1 MTPKT
6 PTQKTVGDAMA
17 LGFENPDFS
26 KPRAL
31 AIPVQPQPGEGL
43 ADVVFRA
50 CAENG
55 FHDLWIINRLLG
67 KQSIKQGWGHSRF
80 ARSDFDVE
88 VLAHFLGVP
97 NGVADIERLMYRK
110 GTRGLNFFGVEISGN
125 ELMASRRI
133 SALSLRERPYAKA
146 IWSIRSLSFDP
157 RTKERLLDRCPEC
170 SSVLQYR
177 IAGDICRCTGCGV
190 ADFRDHPQPIV
201 EVEDAEG
208 LDFVTN
214 LIDPE
219 AKTDSTVHDDL
230 KSFGKGEIFTLATT
244 LARVIRTENS
254 GGSRRPS
261 PTAESLSLAGSAI
274 SGWPKKFGEIVE
286 TYASSKDPG
295 QNHTLDNSL
304 YGVTAE
310 LRKVVRKELATVL
323 SGRTRNYDVKSQA
336 RRAATHVKFWSSP
349 AILDQAKKFGLP
361 VIDVLALYADRVI
374 ECPDRRY
381 AERLGI
387 PGGAPHMDF
396 RAFENHEAPISGLV
410 SVLDAVWG
418 SKSSRHPWSQVMA
431 EIVRNG
437 IGVNVRAPSSKNF
450 IESAHTTD
458 VKRIRFICE
467 TQETTVDPKA
477 TVNVREAKFYLRMG
491 TGHVS
496 CLKRQGYFKDDS
508 ITMEEIWQFQEQFI
522 SAFEIRARLIVAGI
536 QPPTVIR
543 IGLGL
548 KAAGAKRTLLD
559 LHRYHRDDG
568 EQYLFSIIGKVSEI
582 GRSESKI
589 LSDDMQFQ
597 ALR

>member
-1 MTPKT
+1 
-6 PTQKTVGDAMA
+6 MA
-17 LGFENPDFS
+17 LGFEHPNVSEP
-26 KPRAL
+26 KAL

-110 GTRGLNFFGVEISGN
+110 GTHGVNFFGVEISGI
-125 ELMASRRI
+125 ELMAARRI
-133 SALSLRERPYAKA
+133 SPLSLRERPYAKA

-177 IAGDICRCTGCGV
+177 IAGDIFRCTRCGV

-201 EVEDAEG
+201 EVEDAGG
-208 LDFVTN
+208 LDFVTD

-219 AKTDSTVHDDL
+219 AKTNSTVHDDL
-230 KSFGKGEIFTLATT
+230 KNFGKGEIFTLATT
-244 LARVIRTENS
+244 LARVIQTENS
-254 GGSRRPS
+254 GGNRRPS
-261 PTAESLSLAGSAI
+261 PMAESLSLAGSAI
-274 SGWPKKFGEIVE
+274 KGWPKKFAEIVE
-286 TYASSKDPG
+286 TYTSSKNPD
-295 QNHTLDNSL
+295 QNHTLDSSL

-349 AILDQAKKFGLP
+349 AIMDQANKFGLP
-361 VIDVLALYADRVI
+361 VIDVLALYANRVI

-387 PGGAPHMDF
+387 SGGAPPMDF
-396 RAFENHEAPISGLV
+396 GAFESHDAPISGFV

-418 SKSSRHPWSQVMA
+418 SKSTRHPWTQVMG
-431 EIVRNG
+431 EIIRNS
-437 IGVNVRAPSSKNF
+437 IGVSIRASFSKNF
-450 IESAHTTD
+450 IKSAYTAD
-458 VKRIRFICE
+458 VERIRFICG
-467 TQETTVDPKA
+467 TQDSTVDPKA
-477 TVNVREAKFYLRMG
+477 TVNVREAKFYLRLG
-491 TGHVS
+491 PGDIAR
-496 CLKRQGYFKDDS
+496 LKRQGYFKHDN

-522 SAFEIRARLIVAGI
+522 SPFEIRSRLTVAGI
-536 QPPTVIR
+536 KAPSFIQ

-548 KAAGAKRTLLD
+548 QAAAAKRTLLD

-568 EQYLFSIIGKVSEI
+568 EQYLFSIIGKVQAD
-582 GRSESKI
+582 GQSESNNF
-589 LSDDMQFQ
+589 SEEEQFE

>member
-1 MTPKT
+1 
-6 PTQKTVGDAMA
+6 MA
-17 LGFENPDFS
+17 LGFDHPNVSEP
-26 KPRAL
+26 KAL
-31 AIPVQPQPGEGL
+31 AIPVQPEPGEGL

-67 KQSIKQGWGHSRF
+67 KHSIKQGWGHSRF

-110 GTRGLNFFGVEISGN
+110 GSHGVNFFGVEISGN
-125 ELMASRRI
+125 ELLAARRI
-133 SALSLRERPYAKA
+133 SPLSLRERPYAKA

-177 IAGDICRCTGCGV
+177 IAGDICRCTRCGV
-190 ADFRDHPQPIV
+190 TDFRDHPQTIV

-219 AKTDSTVHDDL
+219 AQTVSSVHDDL

-244 LARVIRTENS
+244 LARVIQTENS

-261 PTAESLSLAGSAI
+261 PTAKSLSLAGSAI
-274 SGWPKKFGEIVE
+274 KGWPKKFAEVVE
-286 TYASSKDPG
+286 TYASSKNPD
-295 QNHTLDNSL
+295 QNHTIDSSL

-323 SGRTRNYDVKSQA
+323 SGRTRNYDVKSPA
-336 RRAATHVKFWSSP
+336 RRAATQVKFWSSP
-349 AILDQAKKFGLP
+349 AIMDQASKFGLP
-361 VIDVLALYADRVI
+361 VIDVLSLYADRVI

-387 PGGAPHMDF
+387 PSGAPPMDF
-396 RAFENHEAPISGLV
+396 DAFERHTAQVTGMV

-418 SKSSRHPWSQVMA
+418 SKSSRHPWSRVM
-431 EIVRNG
+431 EEVVNKR
-437 IGVNVRAPSSKNF
+437 IGVSIVSPSSKNF
-450 IESAHTTD
+450 IESAYTAD

-467 TQETTVDPKA
+467 NQEATVDPKA
-477 TVNVREAKFYLRMG
+477 IVNVREAKFYLRMG
-491 TGHVS
+491 TGDVAA
-496 CLKRQGYFKDDS
+496 LKRQGYFKDDI
-508 ITMEEIWQFQEQFI
+508 ITMEQIWHFQDQFI
-522 SAFEIRARLIVAGI
+522 SPFEIRARLIVAGI
-536 QPPTVIR
+536 KPPSVIQVGAR
-543 IGLGL
+543 LQ
-548 KAAGAKRTLLD
+548 AAGAKRTLLD

-568 EQYLFSIIGKVSEI
+568 EQYLFSIIGKV
-582 GRSESKI
+582 
-589 LSDDMQFQ
+589 
-597 ALR
+597 

>member
-1 MTPKT
+1 
-6 PTQKTVGDAMA
+6 MA
-17 LGFENPDFS
+17 LGFEHPDVS
-26 KPRAL
+26 EPKAL
-31 AIPVQPQPGEGL
+31 AIPVQPQLGEGL

-67 KQSIKQGWGHSRF
+67 KHSIKQGWGHSRF

-110 GTRGLNFFGVEISGN
+110 GTHGVNFFGVEISGI
-125 ELMASRRI
+125 ELMATRRI
-133 SALSLRERPYAKA
+133 SPLSLRERPYAKA

-177 IAGDICRCTGCGV
+177 IAGDICRCTRCGV

-219 AKTDSTVHDDL
+219 AQTVSSVHDDL
-230 KSFGKGEIFTLATT
+230 KNFGKGEIFTLATT
-244 LARVIRTENS
+244 LARVIQTENS

-274 SGWPKKFGEIVE
+274 KAWPKKFAEVVEI
-286 TYASSKDPG
+286 YASSKNPD
-295 QNHTLDNSL
+295 QNHTLDSSL

-336 RRAATHVKFWSSP
+336 RRTATHVKFWSSP
-349 AILDQAKKFGLP
+349 AVMDQANKFGLP

-387 PGGAPHMDF
+387 PGGAPPMDF
-396 RAFENHEAPISGLV
+396 GAFESHTAQVSGLV

-418 SKSSRHPWSQVMA
+418 SKSSRHPWSQVMG
-431 EIVRNG
+431 EVIRNR
-437 IGVNVRAPSSKNF
+437 IGVSIRAPSSKNF
-450 IESAHTTD
+450 IESAYTAD
-458 VKRIRFICE
+458 VKGIRSICE

-491 TGHVS
+491 TGEIAG
-496 CLKRQGYFKDDS
+496 LKRQRYFKDDI
-508 ITMEEIWQFQEQFI
+508 ITMEQIWRFQDEFI
-522 SAFEIRARLIVAGI
+522 SPFEIRARLIVAGI
-536 QPPTVIR
+536 KPRSVIQ
-543 IGLGL
+543 IGARLQ
-548 KAAGAKRTLLD
+548 ADGAKRTLLD

-568 EQYLFSIIGKVSEI
+568 EQYLFSIIGKV
-582 GRSESKI
+582 
-589 LSDDMQFQ
+589 
-597 ALR
+597 